1 MSSSYLKCGDV
12 TGEDEDKG
20 DVVSFVGDGM
30 SGKLL
35 DEDREREYDGKSE
48 GERRRL
54 NYLSQVLKLPRL
66 VRQLI
71 EALV

>member
-1 MSSSYLKCGDV
+1 
-12 TGEDEDKG
+12 
-20 DVVSFVGDGM
+20 M